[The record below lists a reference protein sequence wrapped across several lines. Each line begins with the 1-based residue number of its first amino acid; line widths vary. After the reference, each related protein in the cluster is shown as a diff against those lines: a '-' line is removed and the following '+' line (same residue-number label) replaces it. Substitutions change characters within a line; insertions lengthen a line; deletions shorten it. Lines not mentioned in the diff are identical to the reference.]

1 MAQNVDF
8 GARPFDNGIGDF
20 MVGSLEATRKGFDS
34 RFEVTIVVIPPV
46 RLRQRKRLNEF
57 VACAQNDIAMVA

>member
-20 MVGSLEATRKGFDS
+20 MVGSLEATRKGFDL
-34 RFEVTIVVIPPV
+34 RFEVTLVVVPPV
-46 RLRQRKRLNEF
+46 RLRQRRRLNEF

>member
-1 MAQNVDF
+1 DL
-8 GARPFDNGIGDF
+8 GARPLDNGLGNF
-20 MVGSLEATRKGFDS
+20 RVGSLAATSKGFDS

-46 RLRQRKRLNEF
+46 RLRQRKRLNES

>member
-20 MVGSLEATRKGFDS
+20 TVGSLEATL
-34 RFEVTIVVIPPV
+34 VVIPPV
-46 RLRQRKRLNEF
+46 RLRLRRRLNEF